1 MDIRVVRCN
10 KRHLPKNWVHFASQ
24 LLALTCFAF
33 LVATGGKT
41 LSSLW
46 WPALG
51 VFCIWVQN
59 AFFPLPCGLVT
70 DSYMQAVHADLAG
83 LYEESARD
91 IVLFQKTACQLVGD
105 GRILT
110 FQGIVFAIRRYESEH
125 VRDLIR
131 GGGDNL

>member
-1 MDIRVVRCN
+1 MDIRVIRCY
-10 KRHLPKNWVHFASQ
+10 KRHLPKNRVHSVSQ

-33 LVATGGKT
+33 LVATGDKT

-59 AFFPLPCGLVT
+59 AFFPLPCGRVT
-70 DSYMQAVHADLAG
+70 EAYMNAVHTDLAG
-83 LYEESARD
+83 LYDESARD

-105 GRILT
+105 GRVLT
-110 FQGIVFAIRRYESEH
+110 FQGIVFAIRRYESEY
-125 VRDLIR
+125 VRDLIKNK
-131 GGGDNL
+131 G